1 MRNRKIKKVAILAS
15 GGNSPG
21 MNNVVITLVR
31 KCRYYGIDVR
41 LINNGFTGLLDDDFT
56 KPDLQML
63 SYFYAN
69 GNILIGSSRCL
80 PFRRLRYQK
89 KAYNILKKHAI
100 DCLFV
105 IGGDGSYRGAL
116 SLKKLGMH
124 VICLPGTIDND
135 IASTEK
141 TIGFS
146 TALNGIVTNID
157 SIRNS
162 FDSHLGICLVE
173 VMGRRFPD
181 LAINAGI
188 ATQAEAIIT
197 VENVLTT
204 KEIIDIAKET
214 WKNKHRSC
222 IIVVTEKIYGK
233 NGLPSLEKI
242 ANDIENETGR
252 IARVA
257 VLGYTQ
263 RGGIPTAGDRNL
275 ASWMA
280 SYGLDLAISDPNE
293 SYTIDYIGSRVT
305 HTQINRAVALPKKS
319 VNVKLLKEFIKYCK
333 F

>member
-1 MRNRKIKKVAILAS
+1 MKNRKIKKIAILAS

-21 MNNVVITLVR
+21 MNNLVITLVR

-41 LINNGFTGLLDDDFT
+41 LINNGFAGLLNDDFI
-56 KPDLQML
+56 KPDLEML

-69 GNILIGSSRCL
+69 GNILIGTSRCL
-80 PFRRLRYQK
+80 QFRRLYYQK
-89 KAYNILKKHAI
+89 KAYNILKRHAI

-135 IASTEK
+135 IASTER

-162 FDSHLGICLVE
+162 FDSHLGICFVE

-181 LAINAGI
+181 LAITAGI

-197 VENVLTT
+197 IENILTID
-204 KEIIDIAKET
+204 EIIKIAEQT

-222 IIVVTEKIYGK
+222 IIVVTEKIYGV
-233 NGLPSLEKI
+233 NGLPSLDKI
-242 ANDIENETGR
+242 AAKVEQATGR
-252 IARVA
+252 IARVD

-263 RGGIPTAGDRNL
+263 RGGVPTAGDRNL
-275 ASWMA
+275 ANWMS
-280 SYGLDLAISDPNE
+280 SYGLDLAINDPNE
-293 SYTIDYIGSRVT
+293 SYTIDYVGGRVT
-305 HTQINRAVALPKKS
+305 HTQIDKSVALPKKS
-319 VNVKLLKEFIKYCK
+319 VNVKLLNEFNKYNK
-333 F
+333 S

>member
-1 MRNRKIKKVAILAS
+1 MLRNWENFYDDLLIEGHNDIDILCANFHTIKQIVRIFNAFPLQ
-15 GGNSPG
+15 
-21 MNNVVITLVR
+21 NNAYFC
-31 KCRYYGIDVR
+31 KY
-41 LINNGFTGLLDDDFT
+41 
-56 KPDLQML
+56 
-63 SYFYAN
+63 YFYAN

-80 PFRRLRYQK
+80 PFLKLCYQK
-89 KAYNILKKHAI
+89 KAYSILKKHAI

-116 SLKKLGMH
+116 ALKKLGMH

-146 TALNGIVTNID
+146 TALNGIVANID

-162 FDSHLGICLVE
+162 FDSHLGICFVE

-204 KEIIDIAKET
+204 KQIINIAKET

-233 NGLPSLEKI
+233 NGLPTLDKI
-242 ANDIENETGR
+242 AAEVGKATGR
-252 IARVA
+252 NARVD

-263 RGGIPTAGDRNL
+263 RGGIPTAFDRIL
-275 ASWMA
+275 ASSMT
-280 SYGLDLAISDPNE
+280 SYGLDLAIREPNE

-305 HTQINRAVALPKKS
+305 HTQIDRAVALPKKS
-319 VNVKLLKEFIKYCK
+319 VNVKLLNEFNKYCK